1 MLLLFLRRGSG
12 SSCVAY
18 PGARYVPLV
27 ETLTYFSNAV
37 CIGKP
42 SKARTHS
49 AVVTGLSW
57 DMCECHFLKQA
68 EISACASRMA
78 WLTCRCSPSRRLR
91 GCHGRGAHSSG
102 WRARERCGR
111 RRMRH
116 SRQQRCAFF
125 TANAGKASSK
135 LRIACRL
142 LCVTP
147 SCKVCHASLPVYA
160 AGQNHSCLPGC
171 RSSALLEGLGWSQPL
186 AGSIV
191 AAQLLAL
198 GRMHAAGGGASVTAA
213 TAEPASCKGADIG
226 PDAANGAAH
235 GPPAASTAVSQMLA
249 QLIPQL
255 YRALDALPVDEF
267 KAAAAVVSGAAVVW
281 VGNGFTETD
290 RVALRCRMK
299 LMPCNSAEA
308 RGGCAFY
315 RRA

>member
-1 MLLLFLRRGSG
+1 VPFFEAGRNLCLCLTHGM
-12 SSCVAY
+12 AY
-18 PGARYVPLV
+18 MQVLTEPPSAGLPWPGGAQQRLAGPR
-27 ETLTYFSNAV
+27 AV
-37 CIGKP
+37 RPQEDAALASATMRILHGECRQGIV
-42 SKARTHS
+42 KAAYSLQT
-49 AVVTGLSW
+49 A
-57 DMCECHFLKQA
+57 
-68 EISACASRMA
+68 
-78 WLTCRCSPSRRLR
+78 
-91 GCHGRGAHSSG
+91 
-102 WRARERCGR
+102 
-111 RRMRH
+111 MRH
-116 SRQQRCAFF
+116 TVMQSLSCEL
-125 TANAGKASSK
+125 ASI
-135 LRIACRL
+135 RG
-142 LCVTP
+142 
-147 SCKVCHASLPVYA
+147 A